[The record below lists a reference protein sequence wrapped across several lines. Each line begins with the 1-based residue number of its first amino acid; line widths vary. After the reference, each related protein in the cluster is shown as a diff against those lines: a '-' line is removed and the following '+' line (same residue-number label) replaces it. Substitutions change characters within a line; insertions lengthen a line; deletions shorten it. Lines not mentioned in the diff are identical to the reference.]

1 MQLIV
6 FKNVI
11 ICISNTVS
19 TKSADEILFKIVLS
33 KFPIIDTEF
42 HYNNMENSKEVFE
55 DVINNCEVLLS
66 SLGKAKGK
74 KK

>member
-11 ICISNTVS
+11 NCISNTVS

>member
-6 FKNVI
+6 LKNVI